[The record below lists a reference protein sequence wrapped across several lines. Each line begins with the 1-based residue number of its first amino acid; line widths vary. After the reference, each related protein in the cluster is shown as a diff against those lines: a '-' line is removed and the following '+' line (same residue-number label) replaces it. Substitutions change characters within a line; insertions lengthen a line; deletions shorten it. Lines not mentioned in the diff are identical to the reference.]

1 MEVPPGPRWEPGRPL
16 PCSVVDK
23 RASGVPG
30 LTDETLIYESPNGD
44 RWFLTEA
51 HPERLLVRHQPNLAS
66 GGRAAFFEVED
77 FLAQAPHPQQE
88 ALRRLLNQP
97 A

>member
-1 MEVPPGPRWEPGRPL
+1 M
-16 PCSVVDK
+16 S
-23 RASGVPG
+23 
-30 LTDETLIYESPNGD
+30 DETLIYKSPNGD

-66 GGRAAFFEVED
+66 GGRTAFFEVDD
-77 FLAQAPHPQQE
+77 FLTQAHHPQQE
-88 ALRRLLNQP
+88 ALRRLLGKIGYSQP

>member
-1 MEVPPGPRWEPGRPL
+1 MEIRSPPPCWGRRLAGNPVGLSHVPSSTSAPVGFR
-16 PCSVVDK
+16 D
-23 RASGVPG
+23 

-66 GGRAAFFEVED
+66 GGRTAFFEVD
-77 FLAQAPHPQQE
+77 VASQAAARWDPF
-88 ALRRLLNQP
+88 
-97 A
+97 